1 MILSMLFNF
10 FAVIMQIYYAPD
22 KSEQG
27 LMQHLELKSTWQLRD
42 YRTAMS
48 FYSAMKTML
57 IIGKMRE
64 TDAKL
69 KGVGKGNSTDAD
81 LMRELVFFILH

>member
-1 MILSMLFNF
+1 
-10 FAVIMQIYYAPD
+10 
-22 KSEQG
+22 
-27 LMQHLELKSTWQLRD
+27 
-42 YRTAMS
+42 
-48 FYSAMKTML
+48 MKTML
-57 IIGKMRE
+57 IIGKLRE